1 MHAAEYKTVVMN
13 AAEYKTV
20 VCYTF
25 RI

>member
-1 MHAAEYKTVVMN
+1 MHAAEYKTVVMH